1 MHGPINIKFHSPFN
15 SGCTH
20 LKNKRNWFGFQ
31 QNNISEPEIN
41 KGVQTD
47 SRFTAANS
55 AGFHTKLRIRYTLS
69 LQMGITDRMTDILL
83 KPDGHQPVE
92 EMSLTVVHIL
102 TRYPVIYFLINYTEI
117 LQLNIFRKYI
127 RKQNVNL
134 RVLTVV

>member
-1 MHGPINIKFHSPFN
+1 
-15 SGCTH
+15 
-20 LKNKRNWFGFQ
+20 
-31 QNNISEPEIN
+31 
-41 KGVQTD
+41 
-47 SRFTAANS
+47 
-55 AGFHTKLRIRYTLS
+55 
-69 LQMGITDRMTDILL
+69 MTDILL